1 MAMKKLRM
9 GFLALLVLLV
19 LAPWC
24 LAGQVDLKILYV
36 NDFHGFAEPY
46 QAGAQEAPLGGIA
59 YLAGAVD
66 RARGQGPVLL
76 LAAGDMIQGNAW
88 ANLFQGK
95 SSLEVM
101 NAMKFDAM
109 VVGNH
114 EFDFGPKVLKERVGQ
129 ARFPVLGAN
138 VKGLAGLKPYV
149 IKNVAGVKVGIIGV
163 VTPDTPFTTHP
174 RNVTGLTFSTPESA
188 VKKYLQELKGRA
200 DIIVVLSHCGFE
212 ADKELAA
219 KVPGIDVIVGGHSHT
234 KIIRPEV
241 VGQTIIVQAW
251 EHAKALGVLNLK
263 VKDGK
268 VAGFDGTLQAIGP
281 AGGPA
286 DRQVQEIVARYEGQV
301 ENLLR
306 RVIGETRVDLD
317 GQHVRERET
326 NLGDFVAEVMRET
339 AGAEAALINGGTIR
353 TSIGRGKIEVKNIYD
368 VLPFDNYL
376 VAIRLTGAQ
385 LKAALEHG
393 VAHLKEGSGS
403 FPQVAGLTFTYSRS
417 APAGSRVKEVTV
429 GGAALEPQKEYV
441 VATNDFLVAGGDGY
455 TAFGEALKSAG
466 DYANLGGTLSS
477 SKLVYNDPGTWLRD
491 LVIRVIQTRKSIA
504 PQVDG
509 RIKAV
514 D

>member
-1 MAMKKLRM
+1 MKKLRI
-9 GFLALLVLLV
+9 ALLGLLLLLILV
-19 LAPWC
+19 PWGY
-24 LAGQVDLKILYV
+24 ADQVNLKILYV
-36 NDFHGFAEPY
+36 NDFHGFAEPSKPP
-46 QAGAQEAPLGGIA
+46 AGESPRGGIA

-66 RARGQGPVLL
+66 RARGKSPSLL

-95 SSLEVM
+95 STIEVM

-114 EFDFGPKVLKERVGQ
+114 EFDFGPKVLKARMAQ

-138 VKGLAGLKPYV
+138 VKGLPALKPYV
-149 IKNVAGVKVGIIGV
+149 VKNLQGVRIAIIGV
-163 VTPDTPFTTHP
+163 VTTDTPVATHP
-174 RNVTGLTFSTPESA
+174 RNVAGLTFSTPESA
-188 VKKYLQELKGRA
+188 VKKYLSELKGRA
-200 DIIVVLSHCGFE
+200 DIIIVLSHCGFQ

-219 KVPGIDVIVGGHSHT
+219 RVPGIDVIVGGHSHT
-234 KIIRPEV
+234 KILQPEL

-251 EHAKALGVLNLK
+251 EHAKTLGVLNLR

-268 VAGFDGTLQAIGP
+268 VVGFDGALEEISP
-281 AGGPA
+281 ATGA
-286 DRQVQEIVARYEGQV
+286 ANCQVQDIVARYERQV
-301 ENLLR
+301 NSLLQR
-306 RVIGETRVDLD
+306 AIGETQVDLD

-326 NLGDFVAEVMRET
+326 NLGDFVADVMRQT

-353 TSIGRGKIEVKNIYD
+353 TGIAQGKITVKDIYA

-376 VAIRLTGAQ
+376 VAISLTGAQ

-393 VAHLKEGSGS
+393 VARLEEPSGS
-403 FPQVAGLTFTYSRS
+403 FPQVSGLTFTYSRS
-417 APAGSRVKEVTV
+417 APAGSRVKDVIV
-429 GGAALEPQKEYV
+429 GGRPLDPQKEYV
-441 VATNDFLVAGGDGY
+441 VATNDYLVAGGDGY

-466 DYANLGGTLSS
+466 DYANLGGALTS
-477 SKLVYNDPGTWLRD
+477 SKLAYNDPGTWLRD
-491 LVIRVIQTRKSIA
+491 LVITAIRTRKTIA